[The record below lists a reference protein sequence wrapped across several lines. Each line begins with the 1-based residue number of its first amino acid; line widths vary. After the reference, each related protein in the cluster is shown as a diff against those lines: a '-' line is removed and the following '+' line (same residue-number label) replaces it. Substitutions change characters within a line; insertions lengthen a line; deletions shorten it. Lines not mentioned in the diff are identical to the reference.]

1 MNEFPRLAAAMLAIA
16 LVAVMLVTGQLVI
29 EKRDV
34 AAPAELTASVPG
46 VKPFANL
53 PQ

>member
-29 EKRDV
+29 EKKGRCGPSRANGV
-34 AAPAELTASVPG
+34 GPG
-46 VKPFANL
+46 G
-53 PQ
+53 